1 MRPVGSLLV
10 LILIVTLTACGEPP
24 PPPDIIKAQREAL
37 DKAKGV
43 EQTLQQQAEDTQKKI
58 HEAESK

>member
-1 MRPVGSLLV
+1 MRPVGSLLM
-10 LILIVTLTACGEPP
+10 LILIVTLTACGESP

>member
-1 MRPVGSLLV
+1 MRPVGSLLM
-10 LILIVTLTACGEPP
+10 LILIVALTACAEPP

-37 DKAKGV
+37 GKAKGV

-58 HEAESK
+58 REAESK